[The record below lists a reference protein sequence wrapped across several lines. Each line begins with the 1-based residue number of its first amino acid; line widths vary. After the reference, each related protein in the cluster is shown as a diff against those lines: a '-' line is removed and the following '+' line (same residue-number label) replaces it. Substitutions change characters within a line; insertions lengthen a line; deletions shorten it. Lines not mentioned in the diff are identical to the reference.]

1 MNLQQAFNLLSSEKV
16 LKLNEVGAGPFL
28 GLFLAVI
35 FVAFFLIYLYQYF
48 YGHKSTGSQL
58 YRSFPLLLI
67 AITGIF
73 LGLQFSIPLSLGLL
87 GALSIVRFRT
97 PVKEAEEVA
106 FVLILISLSLCFAT
120 FNFKFAGYILI
131 FTVIALFILNRSKL
145 PFLKKKMGGAI
156 LLTLPMDTFNIK
168 KEMIFKSYQKLGD
181 NFVLDGLVTSKDHA
195 SISYQ
200 FMTLDQKLMTDII
213 DDMTQ
218 IDSGI
223 HCNIFYHKSPF
234 F

>member
-16 LKLNEVGAGPFL
+16 QKLNEIGYEPFL
-28 GLFLAVI
+28 GLFTAVI
-35 FVAFFLIYLYQYF
+35 IVSFFLIFLYQFF

-67 AITGIF
+67 GITGIF

-120 FNFKFAGYILI
+120 FNFKFAGFILF
-131 FTVIALFILNRSKL
+131 FTVLALFILNKVKL
-145 PFLKKKMGGAI
+145 PFLNKKMGGAI
-156 LLTLPMDTFNIK
+156 ILTIPIIDFQIHQKGILAY
-168 KEMIFKSYQKLGD
+168 YQKYGQQ
-181 NFVLDGLVTSKDHA
+181 FILDGVVTSKDSA
-195 SISYQ
+195 TLSFQ
-200 FMTLDQKLMTDII
+200 FLHLSQGLMSDILNEMGRI
-213 DDMTQ
+213 NQ
-218 IDSGI
+218 NIQ
-223 HCNIFYHKSPF
+223 CNIFYHKSPF